1 MKEYILIGL
10 LTRCGE
16 YEFTTFSAR
25 EIDTEKMSCSEAG
38 EYAAK
43 YFYDDLSHEDLDGWY
58 YHNGGEVS
66 TRLECVT
73 RLSEE
78 EFDVL
83 YKLF

>member
-1 MKEYILIGL
+1 VKEYILIEL

-16 YEFTTFSAR
+16 YEFTSYLAR
-25 EIDTEKMSCSEAG
+25 EIDTEKISRKEAG
-38 EYAAK
+38 DHAAK
-43 YFYDDLSHEDLDGWY
+43 TFYDEFDREEAGWY

-73 RLSEE
+73 SLSEA